1 MADPPRERLWIH
13 VPWSTL
19 LKIAAAVAAV
29 WLWHEVV
36 WVLMLVIVAII
47 IAVGLWPV
55 IQALERRGSPRSAAA
70 WVSVIVIVATLGFF
84 LYLTWSALAS
94 QAHTLETR
102 LSELERTVIN
112 DVPPS
117 VRQLLQRSGSGSDT
131 SMLTPIVLAIGR
143 GLLSAIAAFGLA
155 WVLVV
160 YLLTEAEETYRWVRG
175 FVPREHRARF
185 DRTAR
190 EARDVASGFVSGNVV
205 TSVCAGVYF
214 FIWLKVLGVPAAL
227 LLALVAFVGDF
238 IPVIGFFLSCVPALA
253 MGALKSGTVAL
264 ALVPIYLAYHVIEN
278 YLIAPRVYGDRLR
291 LSNVAVLLAF
301 AVGAELGGVLGAVLA
316 LPLAAIYPTIERLWL
331 RKAFGEDVI
340 EEHEAAAEETWRR
353 PA

>member
-1 MADPPRERLWIH
+1 MPDANRELWIH

-19 LKIAAAVAAV
+19 LKIAAGVAAV
-29 WLWHEVV
+29 WLWHELA
-36 WVLMLVIVAII
+36 WVIMLVLVAII

-55 IQALERRGSPRSAAA
+55 IQALERRGWSRGVAA
-70 WVSVIVIVATLGFF
+70 WLSVIVIVGTLGFF
-84 LYLTWSALAS
+84 LYLTWSSLAS
-94 QAHTLETR
+94 QAHTLGDR
-102 LSELERTVIN
+102 LTALEGTVMN
-112 DVPPS
+112 DVPQP
-117 VRQLLQRSGSGSDT
+117 VRQLLQRSGSGTET
-131 SMLTPIVLAIGR
+131 SMLTPILLAIGR
-143 GLLSAIAAFGLA
+143 GLLSALTAFGLA

-190 EARDVASGFVSGNVV
+190 EARDVASGFVAGNVV
-205 TSVCAGVYF
+205 TSVCAGIYF
-214 FIWLKVLGVPAAL
+214 FTWLTILGVPAAL
-227 LLALVAFVGDF
+227 LLALLAFAGDF
-238 IPVIGFFLSCVPALA
+238 IPVIGFFLSCVPAIA
-253 MGALKSGTVAL
+253 MGALQSGTVAL

-278 YLIAPRVYGDRLR
+278 YLISPRVYGDRLR

-316 LPLAAIYPTIERLWL
+316 LPLAAIYPTVERLWL

-340 EEHEAAAEETWRR
+340 EEHEAAAEDSWRR